1 MTKIT
6 GIIAEFNPFHKGH
19 EYLLNQIDGLKI
31 VAMSGNWMQRG
42 EPAIFDKWTRAEM
55 ALSCGADLVV
65 ELPVTVSVQAADFFA
80 SGAVDILQN
89 LGITDL
95 AFGSESAIDYNEI
108 ADIYETKETE
118 MESFIKAL
126 PDQLSYPKKTQMM
139 WQHFTGIKFDGN
151 TPNHV
156 LALAYAK
163 AAAGKNINLQA
174 IKRVGKFHSTKL
186 TEGFA
191 SATALRQQLFSL
203 TDEVG
208 QSLFSLTERQN
219 LLTEQTHQS
228 VSQKPAMLDLSSIKN
243 HVPSVILETYAS
255 PKTNWAAYFPL
266 LQYKIRLDDHL
277 ENIFQVNQELS
288 VRLKNAV
295 KSAKNFDE
303 LVELVYTKRYTKAR
317 VRRLLTYI
325 LLNIPKEFNLPKEI
339 HILGFSKAGQ
349 EILAQN
355 RGKSISKIGQKPWDE
370 LTQKADEIYQLGN
383 VDFKEQNFGRKPII
397 KREK

>member
-42 EPAIFDKWTRAEM
+42 EPAIFDKCTRAEM

-65 ELPVTVSVQAADFFA
+65 ELPVMVSVQAADFFA
-80 SGAVDILQN
+80 SGAVDILKN

-126 PDQLSYPKKTQMM
+126 PDQLSYPEKTQMM

-208 QSLFSLTERQN
+208 QSLFSLT
-219 LLTEQTHQS
+219 
-228 VSQKPAMLDLSSIKN
+228 DLSAIKN

-355 RGKSISKIGQKPWDE
+355 RGKIISKIGQKPWDE

>member
-80 SGAVDILQN
+80 SGAVDILKN

-95 AFGSESAIDYNEI
+95 AFGSESAIDYNAI

-126 PDQLSYPKKTQMM
+126 PDQLSYPEKTQMM

-186 TEGFA
+186 SEGFA

-208 QSLFSLTERQN
+208 QSLFSLT
-219 LLTEQTHQS
+219 
-228 VSQKPAMLDLSSIKN
+228 DLSAIKN

-355 RGKSISKIGQKPWDE
+355 RGKIISKIGQKPWDE